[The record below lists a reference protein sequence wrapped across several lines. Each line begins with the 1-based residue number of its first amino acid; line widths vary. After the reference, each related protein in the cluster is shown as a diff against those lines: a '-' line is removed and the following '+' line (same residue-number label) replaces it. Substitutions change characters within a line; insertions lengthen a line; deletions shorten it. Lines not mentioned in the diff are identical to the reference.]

1 MDAQQADQIL
11 DQRHDERHDEEHHEI
26 IADAAGKAA
35 ENGVFDQRHTEQDD
49 GADAVQRHAWPEQ
62 KAGVEPLML
71 RVGAG
76 KELAEQQ
83 LQHPSGAGT
92 EEKQEYDIQKDLIFR
107 HKLPSCAQFTMTAG
121 TLQGRT
127 EELSSRRESSE
138 TPGGGCFLSGFL
150 YNKEYQNIHRR
161 LS

>member
-1 MDAQQADQIL
+1 MQRKPLHQMQQPRIEQEVVQRRKHAPEEREQRADDALNIAPAVGIVPQTDAHDMDAQQADQIL

-49 GADAVQRHAWPEQ
+49 GADAVQRHARPEQ
-62 KAGVEPLML
+62 KAGIQPLML

-83 LQHPSGAGT
+83 LQHPSGAGA
-92 EEKQEYDIQKDLIFR
+92 EEKQKYDIQKDLIF
-107 HKLPSCAQFTMTAG
+107 
-121 TLQGRT
+121 
-127 EELSSRRESSE
+127 
-138 TPGGGCFLSGFL
+138 
-150 YNKEYQNIHRR
+150 
-161 LS
+161 